1 MKTKYK
7 NKTSPDLMGWR
18 IRKNEF
24 GSQMKDIKLKGRKI
38 TVSSLNGGYSLD
50 SEMQS

>member
-18 IRKNEF
+18 IGKNEF
-24 GSQMKDIKLKGRKI
+24 GSRMKDIKLKGRKI
-38 TVSSLNGGYSLD
+38 TKCQLTEWWIQLRV
-50 SEMQS
+50 